1 MSQTNESAAELRSR
15 LVASSAEDV
24 DAGTASARTEALR
37 PVLHR
42 ASFEYYV
49 LDRPTL
55 TDEEYDRLFHE
66 LRRIEERFPE
76 LRTPDSPTLRV
87 GAEPA
92 SELVKV
98 AHLSPMYSLGN
109 AFDAEDL
116 AAWEQR
122 NARVAREVLEA
133 GYTAELKMDG
143 TAVSLLYEEGVL
155 VRGAT
160 RGNGVIGEDVT
171 ANIRTLRSV
180 PLRLRPDPAMPAR
193 MEIRGE
199 VFMTSSGFDAM
210 NRRRV
215 EAGEPAFANPRNA
228 AAGALRQL
236 DSRITATRPLR
247 FFGFQIAPDPDLGDG
262 VPARTQA
269 EVLETLERW
278 GVPVNPERAVCA
290 DLEEVRAYAE
300 RVERE
305 GREELDYL
313 IDGVVVKVNRLELW
327 PELGVIGEREPRW
340 AIAVKFAP
348 ELAVTRLQA
357 IEINVGRTGSLNPYA
372 VLEPVQVGGVT
383 VKLATLHNFED
394 IARKDLR
401 AGDWVVVKR
410 AGEVIPQ
417 VVEPVRERRTGAET
431 PLAVPTACPVCGTP
445 VERPED
451 EVMVYCPNTS
461 CPARIYQGIVH
472 FASQG
477 AMDIRGLGERTVDQL
492 IERGLVHDF
501 ADLYALTAEAL
512 LELEGFADLSA
523 RNLVDA
529 IDASRARPLSRLL
542 FGLGIRHVGLHAAQ
556 VLARYFGS
564 MERLRHAS
572 REEMAAVHGIGDATA
587 EAVAGF
593 FQAERNQELVD
604 RLAEAGLTLEE
615 PVERAE
621 HRPLEGLT
629 FVITGTLPTLSRK
642 AAKELV
648 ERLGGRVTGSVTGA
662 TDFLVLG
669 ESPGSKLER
678 ARELGVATL
687 TEEELLARAEAGPE
701 AADGVRP
708 AV

>member
-15 LVASSAEDV
+15 LGPSTTEDV
-24 DAGTASARTEALR
+24 DADSASVRAEALR

-199 VFMTSSGFDAM
+199 VFMTSSGFEAM

-215 EAGEPAFANPRNA
+215 EAGEPTFANPRNA

-247 FFGFQIAPDPDLGDG
+247 FFGFQIAPDPDLGDE
-262 VPARTQA
+262 VAARTQA

-305 GREELDYL
+305 GREGLDYL
-313 IDGVVVKVNRLELW
+313 IDGVVVKVNRLDLW

-431 PLAVPTACPVCGTP
+431 PLPVPTA
-445 VERPED
+445 
-451 EVMVYCPNTS
+451 
-461 CPARIYQGIVH
+461 
-472 FASQG
+472 
-477 AMDIRGLGERTVDQL
+477 
-492 IERGLVHDF
+492 
-501 ADLYALTAEAL
+501 
-512 LELEGFADLSA
+512 
-523 RNLVDA
+523 
-529 IDASRARPLSRLL
+529 
-542 FGLGIRHVGLHAAQ
+542 
-556 VLARYFGS
+556 
-564 MERLRHAS
+564 
-572 REEMAAVHGIGDATA
+572 
-587 EAVAGF
+587 
-593 FQAERNQELVD
+593 
-604 RLAEAGLTLEE
+604 
-615 PVERAE
+615 
-621 HRPLEGLT
+621 
-629 FVITGTLPTLSRK
+629 
-642 AAKELV
+642 
-648 ERLGGRVTGSVTGA
+648 
-662 TDFLVLG
+662 
-669 ESPGSKLER
+669 
-678 ARELGVATL
+678 
-687 TEEELLARAEAGPE
+687 
-701 AADGVRP
+701 
-708 AV
+708 